1 MGMVDRLPSVLHSR
15 NVSFCGGGFAPM
27 EISRSRDGKNQ
38 EVML

>member
-1 MGMVDRLPSVLHSR
+1 MGMVDRLPGILCAG
-15 NVSFCGGGFAPM
+15 NVPLRSGRFAPM